1 MKDNG
6 SLLLTHNPT
15 IQCHLDQQ
23 ICLPVLICPQ
33 SLQDRREISGLCIY
47 KPTDMI
53 GLSATPKVSLA
64 DEQVKIRVWGLP
76 PQQPATIRAWL
87 KDEKGEI
94 FQSRAFYISTMEGE
108 VDLEEA
114 LATGGDFQGVLPMG
128 LLWSLKPTTPFFRL
142 IIQRWY
148 VTPGVQRYPVRE
160 GRIRGTLF
168 LPPGEGPFPG
178 VIDLFG
184 GFGGLI
190 EFRSSLLSSRGFA
203 CLALA
208 YFAYEDLPKQLDIL
222 ELEYFEEAA
231 QFLLSNPKVVN
242 HGIGVI
248 GVSKGGE
255 IALALACYL
264 PMVKAAVCING
275 TNAVYG
281 YTLTYRDLWIRG
293 IPYQVS
299 RMEITDL
306 GLMRVSSLMD
316 EARKPEHQGSIL
328 PIEKAKGPVLF
339 LVGEE
344 DQAYN
349 SLTFAMEAIARARN
363 RGKNDVHLLSFPGA
377 GHLLEPPGSPLCHV
391 SQKGRG
397 SPPNLW
403 GGELVAHC
411 TAQETSW
418 MEILRFLFSH
428 VGVSK
433 QSKL

>member
-1 MKDNG
+1 
-6 SLLLTHNPT
+6 
-15 IQCHLDQQ
+15 
-23 ICLPVLICPQ
+23 
-33 SLQDRREISGLCIY
+33 
-47 KPTDMI
+47 MI

-142 IIQRWY
+142 VKRDVMGSPFLIHLEVYPYVVLLPSHKDIPSATQIIQRWY